1 MSSLSG
7 LRSVRRGA
15 TLLAVT
21 LAAIGVVVGGSAS
34 TVAAAPSNF
43 SSTTMSCTGPFVYGT
58 SFSCTVVV
66 KKSFGFSSADPT
78 GTVTVG
84 TILGRLPAAS
94 CTLVGDGAG
103 TKTSRCNMS
112 FTPIDTGLML
122 PTTVYGGSGTYWGSL
137 DIDSLT
143 VSAATLT
150 ITANDDSRGYGS
162 ANPSFS
168 VAYAG
173 FKNGDDETDLGGS
186 LACSTTAD
194 ADSPVG
200 DYPIACSGLT
210 SPKSLVPLWT
220 DHYSIVWVDGT
231 LAVGQVELAIT
242 PDDEVR
248 LVGHS
253 NPAFTVSYASFLGD
267 DTEADLGGVLDCTT
281 TAHEASPAG
290 EYPIT
295 CTGLTSDSYS
305 IVYHSGTLTVLNE
318 PGAEVPGGSAE
329 VLPGDEIEIDVHDWS
344 PGSTVTVNG
353 CGIVDGEIVV
363 DENGDGHGVFTVP
376 AEVDTETCEI
386 TLAGSDRT
394 DNPAEVVLSL
404 ALLTPAG
411 ANSLPLATTALAALL
426 AGLGLVMATRRRH
439 AHGHILG

>member
-1 MSSLSG
+1 M
-7 LRSVRRGA
+7 
-15 TLLAVT
+15 
-21 LAAIGVVVGGSAS
+21 LAATIVATGVVVGGSS
-34 TVAAAPSNF
+34 SLVAAAPSNF
-43 SSTTMSCTGPFVYGT
+43 SSTSMTCTGPFVYGT

-66 KKSFGFSSADPT
+66 KKSLGFSSADPT
-78 GTVTVG
+78 GTVAVA

-94 CTLVGDGAG
+94 CTLVGDGVG
-103 TKTSRCNMS
+103 TKTSRCSMS
-112 FTPIDTGLML
+112 FTPIDTGVML
-122 PTTVYGGSGTYWGSL
+122 PAAVYGGSATYFGSL
-137 DIDSLT
+137 DVDSLT

-150 ITANDDSRGYGS
+150 ITADDDSRGYGS

-168 VAYAG
+168 VAYGG
-173 FKNGDDETDLGGS
+173 FKNGDDEGDLGGT

-200 DYPIACSGLT
+200 DYPITCSGLT

-231 LAVGQVELAIT
+231 LAVGQIELAIT

-253 NPAFTVSYASFLGD
+253 NPAFTVSFASFVGD
-267 DTEADLGGVLDCTT
+267 DTEADLGGALDCTT
-281 TAHEASPAG
+281 TAHVDSPAG

-329 VLPGDEIEIDVHDWS
+329 VLPGDEVEINVHDWL
-344 PGSTVTVNG
+344 PGSTVIVNG
-353 CGIVDGEIVV
+353 CGIVDGEIDV

-376 AEVDTETCEI
+376 AEIDTETCEI

-411 ANSLPLATTALAALL
+411 ANSLPLAATALGVLA

-439 AHGHILG
+439 AFGHIHG